1 MELRSPRLSSSY
13 RTTYVSV
20 IILCAISIQTA
31 LGSSEFSSSGRLLAA
46 GALQPAPS
54 APIPAAKSSGPQ
66 PDSAGNLRRAQ
77 QSGAAP
83 VRPVQLQLWPYGTA
97 PLAAVTRTGIVRN
110 YGSLPLSF
118 EPNQGQTDP
127 RVRFLSR
134 GQGYT
139 LFLTGDQAV
148 LALRKNSRQPAAEGR
163 KSRPRAKDSVLAMQL
178 IGANPNPT
186 AAGIDALPGKSNYF
200 IGNDPGK
207 WRTNV
212 PNFARVKFH
221 GIYPGVDL
229 VYYGNQGGQ
238 LEYDFVVAPGADPR
252 AIRLDVAAVGEPS
265 RVHRRG
271 PVEIAT
277 NGDLVIR
284 IEGGE
289 VRFRKPVVYQP
300 DQNSPS
306 NNSSPVTRHSSLVEG
321 HYKLSRRNQVSF
333 EVGSYDHRRPLVID
347 PTLGYST
354 YLGGATALD
363 FDAGNGIALD
373 SAGDAYITGQ
383 TFSSDFPQA
392 SNTCNACGTGGSDA
406 FVAKL
411 DPLGTVLLYSTYL
424 GGSGDGSGSGDAASG
439 IAVDASGNA
448 YVTGLTT
455 SADFPTQNAFQASLK
470 GTQNAFVT
478 RLSSDG
484 SSLAY
489 STYLGGTG
497 SLGDQGNGIA
507 VDASGDAVVVGSTSS
522 SDFPTVNPYQSAN
535 NGFGMGGTNAFVA
548 QINTSLSGSSSLA
561 YSTYLG
567 GTVNGFG
574 ESVGDAA
581 TAVAVDTSGNAYVGG
596 SASSTDFP
604 VKNALQGVNNAAANA
619 GFNSF
624 IAKLNPSAGGS
635 LSLVYSTYLGGSQS
649 DSVLGIAVDG
659 SGDAYVTGSAFSV
672 DFPTTANA
680 FQQVNNAAGSSGS
693 NAFVTELAPD
703 ASSLLYSTYLGGSTN
718 DFGTGIALDSSGNAY
733 ITGTATSADYP
744 QMDVVTPVCA
754 PSVSNPCAIAS
765 EVGVGGST
773 LTFSTL
779 LGGTSAFSGQ
789 GGQSIVLDSA
799 GNVYVTGETDA
810 PDFPTTTGAFQTTLA
825 SNAQNAFVTKF
836 ASAGAGV
843 SLSSN
848 SLDFGTAELH
858 VTSPPQTVTLT
869 NNGAASLDITS
880 IAIVGTNAAD
890 FALTTPS
897 GACPA
902 SGGTVDSGESCT
914 INVTFTPSVSAPESA
929 SVSVT
934 DNASNSPQSISLS
947 GTGASSAPTAVLSP
961 TSLTFP
967 TQVVTTTSSAQTVT
981 LSNTGNAALSIT
993 TIAATGDFGLTGPS
1007 GACASGGTVDP
1018 NATCTINV
1026 TFAPTTSGTRNGT
1039 VSVMDNAGGSPQ
1051 TVSLTGTGLLAP
1063 VVSLS
1068 PTTLT
1073 FASQATGTTSPAQ
1086 TVTLTNTGS
1095 ATLNISSITVTGT
1108 NSGDFAATNTCGS
1121 SVSAGAKCTISITFT
1136 PTVTGTRTA
1145 AVTITDNNDGTNNS
1159 TQTVSLTGTGTT
1171 PTPGVSLSPTS
1182 LTFSSQLVGST
1193 SAVQTVTLS
1202 NNGSASLSI
1211 TSIAASGDF
1220 AQTNTCPA
1228 SLAAGNPAPSCT
1240 ISVTFTPT
1248 AAGTRTGTVTVTDSA
1263 SGSPQTVSLTGTGTS
1278 GAVVSLS
1285 PTSLTFSSQALGT
1298 TSAAQTVTLSNT
1310 GNATLSLTSITA
1322 SGDFAETNTCPA
1334 SLAAG
1339 NPAPSCTISV
1349 TFKPTAS
1356 GTRTG
1361 TLTITD
1367 NASGSP
1373 QTVSLTGTGTTAPA
1387 VSFTP
1392 ASLTFSGQ
1400 ETGTTSAAQTVTLTN
1415 TGSATLTVSS
1425 ITASGDFAETNT
1437 CGTSVN
1443 AAASCTISVT
1453 FTPSITGTRSGTV
1466 TVTDNASGSPQTV
1479 SLTGTGTTVPVVS
1492 LSPASVTFND
1502 QAVGTTSTAQTVT
1515 LTNTGNASLSVTGI
1529 TASGDFAETNTCGTS
1544 VSAGSLCTIS
1554 VTFKPSATGTR
1565 TGTVSVTDNASG
1577 SPQTV
1582 SLTGSGVAAAPGASL
1597 STPSLTFSS
1606 SQPVGQTSS
1615 AQTVTLTNNGN
1626 AALSITSIAVTGT
1639 NSGDFAE
1646 TNTCG
1651 TSVNV
1656 DSNCTI
1662 SVTFKPTAI
1671 GSRAGTVSITDN
1683 ATGSPQAV
1691 SLSGGGVGAAV
1702 SLSPSQLTFDAQLA
1716 GTASAAQTVTVMN
1729 SGNQSLSIS
1738 KISTSGDFAVA
1749 TSGTTCSTKAEVAAG
1764 STCTIGVTFTPTA
1777 GGTQAGSLVL
1787 DDNAVG
1793 GTQTVTLTGTGQS
1806 FSVAASGGG
1815 VATVTPGQSASYT
1828 VTLTPQGGFN
1838 QSVTLSCAFT
1848 GLQPAGTSCS
1858 IAPTSVTPT
1867 GTAATPV
1874 AVTVAT
1880 TAAAL
1885 VGPRWHFQPPSQGWP
1900 RTLLLI
1906 ALALMASAT
1915 LLRRRRPQ
1923 VLLIALLMAVV
1934 AAAACGG
1941 GGGGSLALPSS
1952 SPGPTPAG
1960 TYQLTLKATSG
1971 AGLAKTVGLTLVV
1984 Q

>member
-20 IILCAISIQTA
+20 IILCALSILTV
-31 LGSSEFSSSGRLLAA
+31 LGLSQFSSSGRLLAT
-46 GALQPAPS
+46 GTLQPAPS
-54 APIPAAKSSGPQ
+54 TAIPAAKSSRPQ

-77 QSGAAP
+77 QSGAAR
-83 VRPVQLQLWPYGTA
+83 VRPVEPQLLPHGTA
-97 PLAAVTRTGIVRN
+97 PLTPVTRTGIARN

-127 RVRFLSR
+127 RVRFISR

-148 LALRKNSRQPAAEGR
+148 LALRKNSRQSTVEGR

-186 AAGIDALPGKSNYF
+186 AGGIDALPGKSNYF

-212 PNFARVKFH
+212 PTFARVKFR
-221 GIYPGVDL
+221 GVYPGVDL
-229 VYYGNQGGQ
+229 AYYGNQGGQ

-252 AIRLDVAAVGEPS
+252 AIRLDVAAVGGPS
-265 RVHRRG
+265 RAHRRA
-271 PVEIAT
+271 PAEIAT

-289 VRFRKPVVYQP
+289 VRFHKPVLYQP

-306 NNSSPVTRHSSLVEG
+306 DNSSLFTRHSSLVEG
-321 HYKLSRRNQVSF
+321 HYKLRRRNQVSF

-392 SNTCNACGTGGSDA
+392 SNSCNACGAGGSDA

-411 DPLGTVLLYSTYL
+411 NPLGTALLYSTYL
-424 GGSGDGSGSGDAASG
+424 GGSGGGDAAFG
-439 IAVDASGNA
+439 IAVDSSGNA
-448 YVTGLTT
+448 YVTGLTNST
-455 SADFPTQNAFQASLK
+455 DFPLTASAFQATLN

-478 RLSSDG
+478 KLSSDG

-497 SLGDQGNGIA
+497 LLGDQGNAIA
-507 VDASGDAVVVGSTSS
+507 VDASGNAVVVGSTSS

-535 NGFGMGGTNAFVA
+535 NGAGMGGTNAFVA
-548 QINTSLSGSSSLA
+548 QINASLSGNLSLV

-581 TAVAVDTSGNAYVGG
+581 TAVAMDASGNAYVGG

-604 VKNALQGVNNAAANA
+604 VKNAFQGVNNAAANA
-619 GFNSF
+619 GFNGF
-624 IAKLNPSAGGS
+624 VAKLNPSAGGS

-680 FQQVNNAAGSSGS
+680 FQQVNNAAGSSGT
-693 NAFVTELAPD
+693 NAFVTEFASD
-703 ASSLLYSTYLGGSTN
+703 ASSLVYSTYLGGSTN
-718 DFGTGIALDSSGNAY
+718 DFGTGIAVDSSGNAY
-733 ITGTATSADYP
+733 ITGAATSADYP
-744 QMDVVTPVCA
+744 QMDAVTPVCA

-765 EVGVGGST
+765 EIGSGGST

-789 GGQSIVLDSA
+789 GGQSIAVDSA

-810 PDFPTTTGAFQTTLA
+810 PDFPTTPGAFQTTIA
-825 SNAQNAFVTKF
+825 TNAQNAFVTKF
-836 ASAGAGV
+836 FLSSGPSV
-843 SLSSN
+843 SLSGT
-848 SLDFGTAELH
+848 SLNFGTVALNT
-858 VTSPPQTVTLT
+858 TSPPLAVTLI
-869 NNGAASLDITS
+869 NNGAASLSITGIS
-880 IAIVGTNAAD
+880 VTGTNSAD
-890 FALTTPS
+890 FKETDTCGTSVNA
-897 GACPA
+897 GAN
-902 SGGTVDSGESCT
+902 CT
-914 INVTFTPSVSAPESA
+914 ISVTFTPTLSASESA
-929 SVSVT
+929 SVSIADDAPNT
-934 DNASNSPQSISLS
+934 PQTISLT
-947 GTGASSAPTAVLSP
+947 GTGSGSAPTAVLSP
-961 TSLTFP
+961 TSLTFA
-967 TQVVTTTSSAQTVT
+967 TQVVTTTSSPQMVT
-981 LSNTGNAALSIT
+981 LTNTGNSALSIT
-993 TIAATGDFGLTGPS
+993 NISTTGDFAQTNKCPS
-1007 GACASGGTVDP
+1007 SVLALA
-1018 NATCTINV
+1018 NCTISV
-1026 TFAPTTSGTRNGT
+1026 TFVPTTSGTRNGT
-1039 VSVMDNAGGSPQ
+1039 LSVNDNAGGSPQ

-1068 PTTLT
+1068 TTALT
-1073 FASQATGTTSPAQ
+1073 FGNQATGTTSAAK
-1086 TVTLTNTGS
+1086 TVILTNTGS
-1095 ATLNISSITVTGT
+1095 DTLTISGITVTGT
-1108 NSGDFAATNTCGS
+1108 NSADFTQTNSCGS
-1121 SVSAGAKCTISITFT
+1121 SVPKPPTGNTCIITVTFK
-1136 PTVTGTRTA
+1136 PTATGTRTA
-1145 AVTITDNNDGTNNS
+1145 AVTITDNNEGTNNS

-1171 PTPGVSLSPTS
+1171 PAPGVSLSPTS

-1193 SAVQTVTLS
+1193 SAAQTVTLS
-1202 NNGSASLSI
+1202 NTGSASLSI
-1211 TSIAASGDF
+1211 TSIGASGDF

-1248 AAGTRTGTVTVTDSA
+1248 ATGTRTGAVTVTDNA

-1278 GAVVSLS
+1278 GSVVSLS

-1310 GNATLSLTSITA
+1310 GNASLSLTSITA

-1349 TFKPTAS
+1349 TFKPTSS

-1373 QTVSLTGTGTTAPA
+1373 QTASLTGTGTTAPA
-1387 VSFTP
+1387 VSFMP
-1392 ASLTFSGQ
+1392 ASLTFNGQ

-1425 ITASGDFAETNT
+1425 ITATGDFAETNT

-1443 AAASCTISVT
+1443 AGASCTISVT
-1453 FTPSITGTRSGTV
+1453 FTPSITGTRTGTV
-1466 TVTDNASGSPQTV
+1466 TVTDNATGSPQTV
-1479 SLTGTGTTVPVVS
+1479 SLTGTGTSVPVVS

-1502 QAVGTTSTAQTVT
+1502 QAAGTTSTAQTVT

-1554 VTFKPSATGTR
+1554 VTFKPTATGTR
-1565 TGTVSVTDNASG
+1565 TGTVSVTDDASG
-1577 SPQTV
+1577 SPQTA

-1606 SQPVGQTSS
+1606 SQPVGQASS

-1626 AALSITSIAVTGT
+1626 AALSITSIAATGT
-1639 NSGDFAE
+1639 NSGDFGE

-1656 DSNCTI
+1656 GSSCTI

-1671 GSRAGTVSITDN
+1671 GSRAGTVSVADN

-1749 TSGTTCSTKAEVAAG
+1749 TSGTTCSTNAEVAAG
-1764 STCTIGVTFTPTA
+1764 STCIIGVTFTPTA
-1777 GGTQAGSLVL
+1777 GGTQVGSLVL
-1787 DDNAVG
+1787 DDNAVSG
-1793 GTQTVTLTGTGQS
+1793 AQTVTLTGTGQS
-1806 FSVAASGGG
+1806 FSVAASGSGI
-1815 VATVTPGQSASYT
+1815 ATVSPGQSASYT

-1858 IAPTSVTPT
+1858 ISPSSVTPT

-1885 VGPRWHFQPPSQGWP
+1885 VGPRWHFQPPSQSWP
-1900 RTLLLI
+1900 RTPLLLI

-1923 VLLIALLMAVV
+1923 VLLIALMMAVAV
-1934 AAAACGG
+1934 AAACGG
-1941 GGGGSLALPSS
+1941 GGGGSPASPSS